1 MVFQAMYNEH
11 LKERNM
17 NDTTIDNP
25 SIIENQRH
33 LFDMPDDIAYLNCA
47 YMSPLM
53 QPAVDAAG
61 QGVRYKAQPWTYG
74 GSSFFTYTEQLRALA
89 AKWINTD
96 SDNMALVPSA
106 SYGIQVAANNLPLRK
121 GGEILVLKDQ
131 FPSHVYPWREKA
143 KDCGGKIVTVTR
155 PDSGDWTKAVLDAN
169 GARTEIV
176 ALPATHWADGGYL
189 DLETIG
195 KATRDVGAK
204 LVLDLTQSLGA
215 MPFDVRAVQPDFMV
229 AAGYKWLMGPYTLAY
244 LYVAPEWQD
253 GAPIEHNWMNRK
265 GSEDFSR
272 LVDYQDEFQPGARR
286 FDMGE
291 KSNPAQVMA
300 ACASLQQLL
309 DWGVGNISHTLGAR
323 NARVANTARQV
334 GLHVTEDKF
343 RSPHY
348 VALQYKYGVPDG
360 LAEKLAAQNIF
371 VSVRGNAVRITPHLY
386 NTDNDIER
394 LFAGLGYARAR
405 I

>member
-1 MVFQAMYNEH
+1 MPQ
-11 LKERNM
+11 
-17 NDTTIDNP
+17 TIIP
-25 SIIENQRH
+25 SQRH
-33 LFDMPDDIAYLNCA
+33 LFDMPDSIAYLNCA

-53 QPAVDAAG
+53 TSAVDAAG
-61 QGVRYKAQPWTYG
+61 QGLGYKVQPWTYA
-74 GSSFFTYTEQLRALA
+74 GSSFFTYTEQLRGLA
-89 AKWINTD
+89 AKMIHTH
-96 SDNMALVPSA
+96 SDNIALVPSA
-106 SYGIQVAANNLPLRK
+106 SYGMQVAANNLPLSK

-131 FPSHVYPWREKA
+131 FPSHIYPWREKA
-143 KDCGGKIVTVTR
+143 KDCGGEIVTVER
-155 PDSGDWTKAVLDAN
+155 PDNGDWTQAVLDAM

-189 DLETIG
+189 DLEVISEV
-195 KATRDVGAK
+195 ARHSGAK

-244 LYVAPEWQD
+244 LYVVPQWQD

-272 LVDYQDEFQPGARR
+272 LVDYQDAFQPGARR

-300 ACASLQQLL
+300 ACAALQQLL
-309 DWGVGNISHTLGAR
+309 DWGVENISHTLGVR
-323 NARVANTARQV
+323 NTRLADKARQL
-334 GLHVTEDKF
+334 GLSVTEDKF

-348 VALQYKYGVPDG
+348 VALEFRDGVPEG

-371 VSVRGNAVRITPHLY
+371 VSVRGNAVRVTPHVY

-394 LFAGLGYARAR
+394 LFEGLGYARAQ

>member
-1 MVFQAMYNEH
+1 MPN
-11 LKERNM
+11 NM
-17 NDTTIDNP
+17 LN
-25 SIIENQRH
+25 SMIENQRH

-53 QPAVDAAG
+53 TPAVDAAG
-61 QGVRYKAQPWTYG
+61 QGLRYKVQPWTYG

-89 AKWINTD
+89 AQMINAD
-96 SDNMALVPSA
+96 SNDMALVPSA
-106 SYGIQVAANNLPLRK
+106 SYGIQVAANNLPVST

-143 KDCGGKIVTVTR
+143 KACGGKIVTAVR
-155 PDSGDWTKAVLDAN
+155 PGNGDWTSAVLQAI
-169 GARTEIV
+169 GPRTEIL

-189 DLETIG
+189 DLEIIG
-195 KATRDVGAK
+195 KAARDIGAK

-215 MPFDVRAVQPDFMV
+215 MSFDVGTVRPDFMV

-244 LYVAPEWQD
+244 LYVAPQWQD
-253 GAPIEHNWMNRK
+253 GMPLEHNWMNRK

-300 ACASLQQLL
+300 ACASLRQLL
-309 DWGVGNISHTLGAR
+309 EWGVDNISKTLGERNSRLAD
-323 NARVANTARQV
+323 NARQL

-348 VALQYKYGVPDG
+348 VGLEFADGVPEG
-360 LAEKLAAQNIF
+360 FAEKLAADNIF
-371 VSVRGNAVRITPHLY
+371 VSVRGNSVRVTPHLY
-386 NTDNDIER
+386 NTDRDIER
-394 LFAGLGYARAR
+394 LLDALRNTL
-405 I
+405 